1 MRDVFVIGVGMT
13 VFGKHERSLRSLGY
27 EACVNALKDAGVK
40 PAEIDAGYCGNGLAV
55 ALQGEA
61 GIGQHVFWE
70 AGIRS
75 IPIVN
80 VENACASGSTALR
93 EGWIAI
99 AGGFYDTVIVAG
111 VEKTVMPK
119 GTPLNVGMGELEVR
133 LGDVFPGYFSF
144 AAQRHMEQFGTT
156 REQLAQVSVKNHF
169 NGTLNPYAQFKKP
182 LTVEEVLNSPMIAD
196 PLTLFS
202 CCPNSDGAAAV
213 VLMSGVKAKKLGKK
227 TVRLAGSALTSGTY
241 ENQKDFTGWEME
253 RRAAKQAYEMA
264 SIEPKDI
271 NVAEV
276 HDAFTICEI
285 IHYEGLGLC
294 SIGEGGRFI
303 EEGHTALGGKVPVCP
318 SGGLLAKGH
327 PVGAS
332 GVAQIVELVWQLRG
346 EAGKRQVPNAR
357 VAVAHIMGGNK
368 GSDTRACTV
377 HVLMKN

>member
-1 MRDVFVIGVGMT
+1 MRDVFIIGVGMT

-27 EACVNALKDAGVK
+27 EACVNALRDAGVK
-40 PAEIDAGYCGNGLAV
+40 PADIEAGYCGNGLAP

-70 AGIRS
+70 AGIRG
-75 IPIVN
+75 IPVVN
-80 VENACASGSTALR
+80 LENACASGSTALR
-93 EGWIAI
+93 EGWMAVT
-99 AGGFYDTVIVAG
+99 GGFYDMVLVAG

-133 LGDVFPGYFSF
+133 LGDIFPGYFAF
-144 AAQRHMEQFGTT
+144 AAQKHMEQFGTT
-156 REQLAQVSVKNHF
+156 LEQMAMVSVKNHF
-169 NGTLNPYAQFKKP
+169 NGTFNPYAQFQKP
-182 LTVEEVLNSPMIAD
+182 VTMEEVLKSPMIAD
-196 PLTLFS
+196 PMTLFS

-213 VLMSGVKAKKLGKK
+213 VLASREKAKQLGKK
-227 TVRLAGSALTSGTY
+227 GVRLAGSALTSGTY

-264 SIEPKDI
+264 SIDPKDI
-271 NVAEV
+271 NVVEV

-285 IHYEGLGLC
+285 VHYEGLGLC
-294 SIGEGGRFI
+294 PIGEGGRFI
-303 EEGHTALGGKVPVCP
+303 EEGHTGLGGKVPVCP

-332 GVAQIVELVWQLRG
+332 GVAQVVELAWQLRG

-357 VAVAHIMGGNK
+357 VAVAQIMGGNK

-377 HVLMKN
+377 HVMIKE